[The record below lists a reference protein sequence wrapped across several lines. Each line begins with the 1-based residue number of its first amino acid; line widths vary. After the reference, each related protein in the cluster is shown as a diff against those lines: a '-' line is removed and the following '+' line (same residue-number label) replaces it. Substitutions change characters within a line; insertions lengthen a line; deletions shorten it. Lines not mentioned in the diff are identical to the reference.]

1 MNDKNTLSTL
11 EMDRNYLFFYKIE
24 IKKEPLWASLQS
36 SILKYLIRN
45 LRGLIV
51 LMQILIQL
59 FEHLYF

>member
-1 MNDKNTLSTL
+1 MIKIFYRHWKY
-11 EMDRNYLFFYKIE
+11 DRNYLFFYKIE
-24 IKKEPLWASLQS
+24 IKKETLRVSLQS

>member
-1 MNDKNTLSTL
+1 MIKILYRRWKC
-11 EMDRNYLFFYKIE
+11 DRNYLFFYKIE
-24 IKKEPLWASLQS
+24 LKKEPLRASLQS

-59 FEHLYF
+59 SEHLYF

>member
-1 MNDKNTLSTL
+1 MIKILYRHWKCDG
-11 EMDRNYLFFYKIE
+11 NYLFFYKIE
-24 IKKEPLWASLQS
+24 IKKETLRVSLQS

>member
-1 MNDKNTLSTL
+1 MIKIFYRRWKC
-11 EMDRNYLFFYKIE
+11 DRNYLFFYKIE
-24 IKKEPLWASLQS
+24 IKKEPLGASLRS

-45 LRGLIV
+45 LMVLIV

>member
-1 MNDKNTLSTL
+1 MTKILYQRWKC
-11 EMDRNYLFFYKIE
+11 DRNYLFFYKIE

-36 SILKYLIRN
+36 SVPKYLIRN

-51 LMQILIQL
+51 LMQILFQL

>member
-36 SILKYLIRN
+36 SIQNI
-45 LRGLIV
+45 
-51 LMQILIQL
+51 
-59 FEHLYF
+59 

>member
-1 MNDKNTLSTL
+1 MIKILYRRWKC
-11 EMDRNYLFFYKIE
+11 DRNYLFFYKIE
-24 IKKEPLWASLQS
+24 IKKETLRVSLQS
-36 SILKYLIRN
+36 SILKCLIRN